1 VASDSRALTLKL
13 LADTADFQKKLA
25 NGSKDIDSIGERA
38 KEFGVKAAAAF
49 AVAGAAI
56 GAFAVSAVKAAA
68 EDETAQRRLAET
80 ITATTGA
87 TAKQIESVEQYIK
100 QTSIAIGVADDGLRP
115 AFTRLV
121 RSTQD
126 VEEAQKLLNLALD
139 LSAATGKPLETIS
152 NALGRA
158 YDGNTTALGK
168 LGLGLDADIIK
179 SKDFDAIFKELT
191 GTFGN
196 FAENEAETTT
206 KQMERVKIALDEAK
220 ESIGA
225 ALLPVVQELTAWI
238 LDNFIPALE
247 AFISG
252 LTGGNGL
259 TESMTAA
266 EKKAL
271 DFGKKV
277 NGVINTVVD
286 LKDELLI
293 LAGVIATVFVV
304 SKVAAAVTATIA
316 LITSLIRA
324 YNLLKGSAI
333 VAGVA
338 SAFALNPLLGAGAAA
353 IGFGALAAISASQRQ
368 FDTATPSSPS
378 GAAIDTAVAAAAS
391 GSGLTVKSGRT
402 ASNKGVSSGLGVKSG
417 SGLGSTT
424 QTLIEQ
430 VSEANFI
437 KRIAG
442 TGSFDVAGVRRSDEA
457 GNVIIN
463 VNAPSAIDEEGFTRA
478 VVLALNNSNARNG
491 GGGAILGGL
500 VTQ

>member
-1 VASDSRALTLKL
+1 MASDSRALTLKL

-38 KEFGVKAAAAF
+38 AEFGKKAAIAF
-49 AVAGAAI
+49 AAAGAAI

-87 TAKQIESVEQYIK
+87 TAKQIEGVEKYIK

-196 FAENEAETTT
+196 FAEKESETTA
-206 KQMERVKIALDEAK
+206 KQLERVKIALDEAK

-252 LTGGNGL
+252 LTGEDSL
-259 TESMTAA
+259 EASLSETQIRAVEW
-266 EKKAL
+266 
-271 DFGKKV
+271 GKKIR
-277 NGVINTVVD
+277 GLIDTVIKF
-286 LKDELLI
+286 KDELIILSGI
-293 LAGVIATVFVV
+293 LATLFVV
-304 SKVAAAVTATIA
+304 SKISAGVTATIV
-316 LITSLIRA
+316 LINLLIKA
-324 YNLLKGSAI
+324 YNALKASAI

-338 SAFALNPLLGAGAAA
+338 VAFAANPLLGVGAV
-353 IGFGALAAISASQRQ
+353 ALAAAVLSGANALARKG
-368 FDTATPSSPS
+368 DTEQVSVPRSDLFFPS
-378 GAAIDTAVAAAAS
+378 GGTGSAGVGGITTGGGLTGGLSGLSGGAS
-391 GSGLTVKSGRT
+391 GKPART
-402 ASNKGVSSGLGVKSG
+402 SNP
-417 SGLGSTT
+417 T

-437 KRIAG
+437 KRTAG
-442 TGSFDVAGVRRSDEA
+442 TGSFDLAGFRQGEERDRV
-457 GNVIIN
+457 VIN

-478 VVLALNNSNARNG
+478 VVSALNNTQRRTG
-491 GGGAILGGL
+491 GGGSQLAI
-500 VTQ
+500 